1 MSALDQARSRVR
13 EAGGD
18 ELAER
23 LAHLDAARVERKAER
38 PPLAPDRSATP
49 DFDVAIA
56 GGGLSLLLAPLLADR
71 GLRVAVF
78 DRARVGHG
86 HREWNGG
93 RRELE
98 ALGATGLLSP
108 AEIEALVVARY
119 TSGTCRWHGGGSY
132 PVTGVLDHAF
142 DAGALLEKA
151 RALAE
156 QRGVALFDDHALLGH
171 AAGEGPVGLR
181 FEAGG
186 RAGAS
191 RERLLSARLL
201 VDARGAASPS
211 ATADLICP
219 TVGGVL
225 SGLEVGAGED
235 QIQREIGEILATT
248 EGVDHGVQHIWEA
261 FPGRPGE
268 VTVYLFYY
276 ARAEDVGPGAL
287 LELYARFFERL
298 PRYKR
303 GQARL
308 LRPTFGYIPGWS
320 RLGPAPAPPGAG
332 VVLVGDAAARHS
344 PLTFCGFG
352 CALRS
357 LSGTAD
363 AIAAALSGERA
374 LARDGVVCET
384 PIHAGTGA
392 LARMMATP
400 SRDPARAGEINDL
413 LDAAFSVLHGMGDA
427 AYGALLRDEMA
438 PADFVRFL
446 RTTASLRPRV
456 YRDVWGSLAP
466 TEVGRWGLGI
476 VRELWRDRRRE
487 AGARAER

>member
-1 MSALDQARSRVR
+1 MSARAKDLVR
-13 EAGGD
+13 EAGGE
-18 ELAER
+18 ELCER
-23 LAHLDAARVERKAER
+23 LDHLDAARATRTPTHAHALR
-38 PPLAPDRSATP
+38 APDRDASP

-78 DRARVGHG
+78 DRARVGQG
-86 HREWNGG
+86 HREWNAG
-93 RRELE
+93 RR
-98 ALGATGLLSP
+98 
-108 AEIEALVVARY
+108 EIEALAAAGLFSPGEIEALIVARY
-119 TSGTCRWHGGGSY
+119 ARGICRWHGGGTY
-132 PVTGVLDHAF
+132 PVTGVLDHAV
-142 DAGALLEKA
+142 DAGALLA
-151 RALAE
+151 ATRALAE
-156 QRGVALFDDHALLGH
+156 QRGVAIFDDHALLGH

-181 FEAGG
+181 FEVG
-186 RAGAS
+186 RRDGAP
-191 RERLLSARLL
+191 RERTLSARLL

-225 SGLEVGAGED
+225 SGLEEGDGDD
-235 QIQREIGEILATT
+235 QIQPEIGEILATT
-248 EGVDHGVQHIWEA
+248 EGVDHNVQHIWEA

-276 ARAEDVGPGAL
+276 ARREDVGPGAL
-287 LELYARFFERL
+287 LALYARFFERL

-303 GQARL
+303 GAARL

-320 RLGPAPAPPGAG
+320 RLGPAPAPPGEG

-357 LSGTAD
+357 LSGTVE
-363 AIAAALSGERA
+363 AITAALADGRSI
-374 LARDGVVCET
+374 ARDGVVCDA

-392 LARMMATP
+392 LARMMASP

-427 AYGALLRDEMA
+427 AYGALLRDEMP

-446 RTTASLRPRV
+446 RTTAALRPRV
-456 YRDVWGSLAP
+456 YRDVWGSLGPA
-466 TEVGRWGLGI
+466 EVGRWGLGL
-476 VRELWRDRRRE
+476 VRELWRDRHRE
-487 AGARAER
+487 PAARAGG